1 MVEFI
6 EYTGGY
12 PALCCGELTV
22 KIDGKAVKFGGDG
35 YKSFWAS
42 GGSCSFGGD
51 WSDEIIEHD
60 KWRLMEQNLPKKYKK
75 YAQELIDCFNQH
87 VPQGCCGGCI

>member
-1 MVEFI
+1 MVKFI

-22 KIDGKAVKFGGDG
+22 EIDGKKVKFGGDG

-42 GGSCSFGGD
+42 GGNVSFDGD
-51 WSDEIIEHD
+51 WMEIVEHGEW
-60 KWRLMEQNLPKKYKK
+60 KLMKQNLPKKYK
-75 YAQELIDCFNQH
+75 AIGQELIDCFNQN
-87 VPQGCCGGCI
+87 VPFGCCGGCV